1 MVKAILRGLGDELR
15 SGAHA
20 WRMDALGCDLVS
32 KEADFTEEL
41 SVRHVPLQECSRLA
55 LAFSWT
61 RTWQRCSVPRVRPRR
76 RRGHDVSGVSRAHP
90 HVEMKRSLHTEL
102 LEAHP
107 AHHND

>member
-41 SVRHVPLQECSRLA
+41 SVRHVPLQECSRWA
-55 LAFSWT
+55 KSCGTGFSDDLIGFQLDADMAEVLSPT
-61 RTWQRCSVPRVRPRR
+61 CAPKTQTWS
-76 RRGHDVSGVSRAHP
+76 
-90 HVEMKRSLHTEL
+90 
-102 LEAHP
+102 
-107 AHHND
+107 